1 MKKLIVIISL
11 MSTWQLHAQTY
22 QLDLRSSSCTWR
34 GYAEIG
40 HFYQEGEISF
50 REGEIVIEE
59 GMVVDGVMIFDMQSI
74 TTPDSK
80 LLDHLKGPDFFHT
93 KKYEEATF
101 TMNRSPTSSVEGF
114 LKIRDKIHPQT
125 FEGIW
130 VSSDSLINI
139 SGTTLFDR
147 TLYDIKYNSNRFFQD
162 LGSYAI
168 KDTISLQ
175 CELKLNLKK

>member
-1 MKKLIVIISL
+1 MKKFTVIIIWI
-11 MSTWQLHAQTY
+11 TTLHLCAQTY
-22 QLDLRSSSCTWR
+22 QVDTISSQCTWR

-40 HFYQEGEISF
+40 GFYQEGEISLKK
-50 REGEIVIEE
+50 GEVEVEDGIVVR
-59 GMVVDGVMIFDMQSI
+59 GMMIFNMQSI
-74 TTPDSK
+74 NTSDSR

-101 TMNRSPTSSVEGF
+101 TMNRSPISSVDGF
-114 LKIRDKIHPQT
+114 LKIRDKIHPQS

-130 VSSDSLINI
+130 YASDSLISI
-139 SGTTLFDR
+139 SGTTVFDR

-175 CELKLNLKK
+175 CELKLNLIR